1 MKQKQNSTKKEK
13 AGIYL
18 ETKPVVDTFKNINK
32 YFLPK
37 PLENSHHAYLRELY
51 TILAKK
57 KGGVSSAHCYFLTGV
72 IFRFTSSSK

>member
-37 PLENSHHAYLRELY
+37 PL
-51 TILAKK
+51 
-57 KGGVSSAHCYFLTGV
+57 
-72 IFRFTSSSK
+72 